1 MKKMFKNESTK
12 QAFNAWLAIG
22 GGINPHP
29 KDVERFYDFAHEY
42 FKNGEDL
49 HKEEFVE
56 MCKEITHTTLQT
68 NREICQKYYEKL
80 KTIVEYL
87 KWDDKR

>member
-1 MKKMFKNESTK
+1 MDKRFKKESTE

-22 GGINPHP
+22 GGINSNP
-29 KDVERFYDFAHEY
+29 KDVERFYEFAREY
-42 FKNGEDL
+42 FKNGEVL
-49 HKEEFVE
+49 EKEVFVK
-56 MCKEITHTTLQT
+56 MCKKFTHTTRQT
-68 NREICQKYYEKL
+68 NRGICQKYYEKL